1 MTWVY
6 IAMTQVQT
14 LLVVAAL
21 LLLAVGLLSVRVLFV
36 KNGRFRSMH
45 ISDSKAMRERGIG
58 CVQSQDRQA
67 QHNRKKMD
75 VKDL

>member
-1 MTWVY
+1 MKSVLIVTGLL
-6 IAMTQVQT
+6 IAAFM
-14 LLVVAAL
+14 
-21 LLLAVGLLSVRVLFV
+21 LLSVRVILK

-67 QHNRKKMD
+67 RREKPAKLD
-75 VKDL
+75 VKNL